1 MGFDQKLGGIM
12 KKRILPVVLSLLTFF
27 AVACGGN
34 KEVKPA
40 ENTASAE
47 KELKV
52 VTVAASPTPHA
63 EILYQIVDDMKVL
76 GYDLRVKEFS
86 DYVQPNTAVEE
97 GSMMANYFQHTP
109 YLDDFNKERGTH
121 IVTIR
126 DGKIHYEPFGI
137 YAGKK
142 KDINAIEKGDKIAV
156 PNDVTNEARAL
167 LLLESAGIIK
177 LKEGV
182 GLTATKLDI
191 VENPSEIEIVEL
203 ESAQIPRAIGDVSYA
218 CMNGN
223 YALEANYKVS
233 DALFVE
239 KADSAAAQTY
249 ANIICVKSGNENEA
263 WALDL
268 FNCLKSQKVKDFINK
283 KYEKSVIAIN

>member
-1 MGFDQKLGGIM
+1 M
-12 KKRILPVVLSLLTFF
+12 KKIVLGLLLALAICF
-27 AVACGGN
+27 AVACGGK
-34 KEVKPA
+34 KEVKV
-40 ENTASAE
+40 EETDASQGN
-47 KELKV
+47 ELKV
-52 VTVAASPTPHA
+52 ITVAASPTPHA
-63 EILYQIVDDMKVL
+63 EILKEIVEDMKAL
-76 GYDLRVKEFS
+76 GYDLKVTEFS

-97 GSMMANYFQHTP
+97 GSMMANYFQHQP

-121 IVTIR
+121 IVTVR

-142 KDINAIEKGDKIAV
+142 NDINAIEKGDKIAV

-182 GLTATKLDI
+182 GLNATKLDI
-191 VENPSEIEIVEL
+191 VENPSEVEIVEL

-223 YALEANYKVS
+223 YAIEAGFKVS

-239 KADSAAAQTY
+239 KEDSAAAQTY

-268 FNCLKSQKVKDFINK
+268 FNTLKSQKVKDFINK
-283 KYEKSVIAIN
+283 KYEKSVIAMN